1 MPKTRVHGMNVLA
14 FDTCLGAVS
23 AAVRWKGASGEWQVA
38 SRFEARAGGH
48 AERLMPMIAEVM
60 EEAGLAFADLGRIAV
75 TVGPGTLTGVR
86 GGVAAARGLAL
97 ASGLPVVT
105 ATSLAVM
112 AQGAREQLQGRD
124 AHPLAVAVDA
134 RRGMV
139 YLEIFDAAPPRPTQV
154 PSLLA
159 YAEAG
164 ALVGDRRAVVVG
176 SGAAAVA
183 DAIAEAGG
191 QSEACLTEL
200 QPDARSLMAL
210 AEDLTPVHPVRPLY
224 LRAPDAKPQEGH
236 SLMRVSPP

>member
-1 MPKTRVHGMNVLA
+1 MNVLA

-23 AAVRWKGASGEWQVA
+23 AAVRWRSASGEWQVA
-38 SRFEARAGGH
+38 SRYEARAGGH

-75 TVGPGTLTGVR
+75 TVGPGTFTGVR

-112 AQGAREQLQGRD
+112 AQGARAQLGERRSD
-124 AHPLAVAVDA
+124 VLVVAVDA

-139 YLEIFDAAPPRPTQV
+139 YLEIFDEAPPRPTQG
-154 PSLLA
+154 PLLLA
-159 YAEAG
+159 CAEAA
-164 ALVGDRRAVVVG
+164 ALIGDRRAVVVG

-200 QPDARSLMAL
+200 QPHARSLVTL
-210 AEDLTPVHPVRPLY
+210 AEHMIPVHPVRPLY
-224 LRAPDAKPQEGH
+224 LRAPDAKPQDDQ
-236 SLMRVSPP
+236 SLTRVPAP